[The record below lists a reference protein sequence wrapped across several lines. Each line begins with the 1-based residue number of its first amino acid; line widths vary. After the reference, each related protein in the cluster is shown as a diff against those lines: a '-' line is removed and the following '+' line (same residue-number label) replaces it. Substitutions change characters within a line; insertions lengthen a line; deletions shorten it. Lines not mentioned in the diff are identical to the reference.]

1 MHLLR
6 PARTAV
12 NPGRF
17 PVRAARG
24 RPSPRDRPPGAVRLA
39 FAVFGAAVAAFAPA
53 ASAQERPFT
62 TPRPWTQ
69 EPGTLR
75 LEAGA
80 SLTPDRRIPLSGLRG
95 DLLEIP
101 AALVVGLASGVEAR
115 VEGVAWQRMSVERVD
130 TTAALAEELGLDGES
145 TQDAGDFSVGA
156 RVRLLRT
163 GSWQAALQAGV
174 RLPIAGNESGLG
186 RDVTDFAASL
196 LAGRRRGAL
205 RLAGEAGF
213 AILGSPTRTA
223 AQNDQVRLGALV
235 EIAPPD
241 AGYAV
246 GVEGRTAFGDEGIGN
261 EIVPEAAAGGRLR
274 VGTVWLDGALRWL
287 FPDEGTLAGIQV
299 GATRTF

>member
-1 MHLLR
+1 MDLLR
-6 PARTAV
+6 PVHTAV
-12 NPGRF
+12 NRRPF
-17 PVRAARG
+17 RAAVVVLSVG
-24 RPSPRDRPPGAVRLA
+24 
-39 FAVFGAAVAAFAPA
+39 VASPA
-53 ASAQERPFT
+53 AAQERPFT
-62 TPRPWTQ
+62 IPRPWTQ
-69 EPGTLR
+69 EPGTVR

-80 SLTPDRRIPLSGLRG
+80 SLTPDRRIPLSGIRG

-101 AALVVGLASGVEAR
+101 AALIVGLASGVEAR
-115 VEGVAWQRMSVERVD
+115 VEGVAWQRMSVESVD
-130 TTAALAEELGLDGES
+130 TTAALAEALALDGGS
-145 TQDAGDFSVGA
+145 TQDAGDFSVAA

-163 GSWQAALQAGV
+163 GSSQAALQAGV
-174 RLPIAGNESGLG
+174 RLPLAGNESGLG

-196 LAGRRRGAL
+196 LAGHRRGAL

-235 EIAPPD
+235 EIAPPE
-241 AGYAV
+241 AAYAV
-246 GVEGRTAFGDEGIGN
+246 GLEGRTAFGDEGIGN

-287 FPDEGTLAGIQV
+287 FPDEGALTAFQI